1 MSKILYISAVF
12 ISILMA
18 TWWQFS
24 VKNQTTTD
32 AGTDQNTLINRP
44 QGMAPIT
51 LESQKLP
58 SEVIPKGADPFQVHL
73 NKQKDPANRSAVT
86 VVNEA
91 PPTASGT
98 DPFKALLES
107 QNEKQK
113 ESGVSPFGS
122 YTAKPSR

>member
-24 VKNQTTTD
+24 VKNQATTD

-58 SEVIPKGADPFQVHL
+58 SEVIPKGTDPFQVHL

-86 VVNEA
+86 VVNEV